1 MGVSSG
7 LISNVFDENFSFPVH
22 SLLLKGGSK
31 GTFLDMLREKLR
43 LMMLRDVTTFSTSS
57 LVLSAP
63 SPPPRK
69 YDNRGS
75 RWTTLISPISNYR
88 FFLTFYILVHISLAF
103 QIFTR
108 NKIYIYMYR
117 DTIINTNL
125 NVKIPLFIFSRLV
138 RISFSRAKQYTYII
152 RINIFNKSD
161 VNIRMMRISYS
172 TPGDAYNRVT
182 VVSPRKCERIF

>member
-1 MGVSSG
+1 
-7 LISNVFDENFSFPVH
+7 
-22 SLLLKGGSK
+22 
-31 GTFLDMLREKLR
+31 
-43 LMMLRDVTTFSTSS
+43 
-57 LVLSAP
+57 
-63 SPPPRK
+63 
-69 YDNRGS
+69 
-75 RWTTLISPISNYR
+75 
-88 FFLTFYILVHISLAF
+88 
-103 QIFTR
+103 
-108 NKIYIYMYR
+108 MYR

>member
-1 MGVSSG
+1 
-7 LISNVFDENFSFPVH
+7 
-22 SLLLKGGSK
+22 
-31 GTFLDMLREKLR
+31 
-43 LMMLRDVTTFSTSS
+43 
-57 LVLSAP
+57 
-63 SPPPRK
+63 
-69 YDNRGS
+69 
-75 RWTTLISPISNYR
+75 
-88 FFLTFYILVHISLAF
+88 
-103 QIFTR
+103 
-108 NKIYIYMYR
+108 MYR

-182 VVSPRKCERIF
+182 VVSPRKCERIFEYIRISFRLSTSFFALQKHERFEFVLKIYHYHRNPDAINFTFFGKEKKSDYLIIISSQLLEGDRKRRR

>member
-1 MGVSSG
+1 MEIQIDGCIQWIDFRRK
-7 LISNVFDENFSFPVH
+7 LFDENFSFPVH

-108 NKIYIYMYR
+108 NKIYTYR
-117 DTIINTNL
+117 DTIINTSL
-125 NVKIPLFIFSRLV
+125 NVKIPRCSKSKSLFTFH
-138 RISFSRAKQYTYII
+138 FQ
-152 RINIFNKSD
+152 
-161 VNIRMMRISYS
+161 S
-172 TPGDAYNRVT
+172 TRSNLLL
-182 VVSPRKCERIF
+182 SC